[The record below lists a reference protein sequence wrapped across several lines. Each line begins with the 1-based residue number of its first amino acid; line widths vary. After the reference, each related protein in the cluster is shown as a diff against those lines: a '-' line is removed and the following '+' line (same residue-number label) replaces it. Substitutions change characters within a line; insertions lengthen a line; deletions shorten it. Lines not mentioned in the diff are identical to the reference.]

1 MRWIVEMTI
10 RGSVQAV
17 KVAARSRGA
26 AKDAAEK
33 AHPEAERIWGA
44 YTLRE
49 WQRLI
54 SEVAAWRREL

>member
-10 RGSVQAV
+10 GGSVRAV
-17 KVAARSRGA
+17 EVTARSREG

-49 WQRLI
+49 WQGL
-54 SEVAAWRREL
+54 ATA